1 MQTEIAAE
9 ATELLRHCGDLFFM
23 HPPVDH
29 EDLNIALDQAAEWLR
44 RARCVAVL
52 TGAGVSAESG
62 LTTFRGA
69 GGLWEGHH
77 IEDVAT
83 PSAFQRNP
91 VLVWRFYN
99 ARRAALRTA
108 QPNPGHRALAALEER
123 FAGQASDGEL
133 FTLITQNV
141 DGLHQAAG
149 SRRVLELHGSLRR
162 IRCTVCAYKADRGD
176 EGLPDLPHCAE
187 CGELLRPDVV
197 WFEEMLP
204 METWKAA
211 AKATAACQCF
221 LVVGTS
227 AVVYP
232 AAGLIDAAS
241 AVGAAVIEVNP
252 EATFASRRGGL
263 GLRGPSGVILPQLV
277 QRLG

>member
-1 MQTEIAAE
+1 
-9 ATELLRHCGDLFFM
+9 M
-23 HPPVDH
+23 HPPIDTD
-29 EDLNIALDQAAEWLR
+29 DLNAALDQAVEWLQ
-44 RARCVAVL
+44 RARRVAVL

-62 LTTFRGA
+62 LATFRGA
-69 GGLWEGHH
+69 GGLWEGHSL
-77 IEDVAT
+77 EDVAT

-91 VLVWRFYN
+91 ALIWRFYN

-108 QPNPGHRALAALEER
+108 QPNPGHRALAALEDRVAAQPGEGDL
-123 FAGQASDGEL
+123 FA
-133 FTLITQNV
+133 LITQNV

-162 IRCTVCAYKADRGD
+162 IRCTVCTYKADRGN
-176 EGLPDLPHCAE
+176 EELPDLPRCAE
-187 CGELLRPDVV
+187 CEEMLRPDVV

-204 METWKAA
+204 METWEEAA
-211 AKATAACQCF
+211 RATVQCQCF

-227 AVVYP
+227 AAVYP
-232 AAGLIDAAS
+232 AAGLIDAARES
-241 AVGAAVIEVNP
+241 GAAVIEVNP

-277 QRLG
+277 KRLG

>member
-1 MQTEIAAE
+1 
-9 ATELLRHCGDLFFM
+9 M
-23 HPPVDH
+23 HQPLDT
-29 EDLNIALDQAAEWLR
+29 EDLNGALELAAEWLR
-44 RARCVAVL
+44 RARYLAVL

-62 LTTFRGA
+62 LATFRGA
-69 GGLWEGHH
+69 GGLWEGHR

-91 VLVWRFYN
+91 ALVWRFYN
-99 ARRAALRTA
+99 ARCAALRTA
-108 QPNPGHRALAALEER
+108 QPNPGHRALATLEEH
-123 FAGQASDGEL
+123 FAGQSSNGEC
-133 FTLITQNV
+133 FTLITQNI

-162 IRCTVCAYKADRGD
+162 IRCTACAYKADRGN
-176 EGLPDLPHCAE
+176 ENLPDLPHCAE

-204 METWKAA
+204 IETWEAA
-211 AKATAACQCF
+211 AQATATCQCF

-232 AAGLIDAAS
+232 AAGLIDAAR

-252 EATFASRRGGL
+252 EATLASRRGGL
-263 GLRGPSGVILPQLV
+263 GLRGSSGVILPQLV

>member
-1 MQTEIAAE
+1 MNPPLDTEDVNA
-9 ATELLRHCGDLFFM
+9 
-23 HPPVDH
+23 
-29 EDLNIALDQAAEWLR
+29 ALDQAAQWLR
-44 RARCVAVL
+44 RARRVAVL

-62 LTTFRGA
+62 LATFRGA
-69 GGLWEGHH
+69 GGLWEGYHL
-77 IEDVAT
+77 EDVAT
-83 PSAFQRNP
+83 PSAFERNP
-91 VLVWRFYN
+91 ALVWRFYN
-99 ARRAALRTA
+99 ARREALRTA
-108 QPNPGHRALAALEER
+108 QPNPGHRALAALEEY
-123 FAGQASDGEL
+123 FAGQPTDVGWVDDPPYS
-133 FTLITQNV
+133 LITQNV

-162 IRCTVCAYKADRGD
+162 IRCTVCAYKEDRGD
-176 EGLPDLPHCAE
+176 EQLPDLPHCAE

-204 METWKAA
+204 MDTWEAA
-211 AKATAACQCF
+211 AKATAASQCF

-232 AAGLIDAAS
+232 AAGLIDAARE
-241 AVGAAVIEVNP
+241 AGAAVIEVNP
-252 EATFASRRGGL
+252 EATFASRRGAL

>member
-1 MQTEIAAE
+1 MHPSIDG
-9 ATELLRHCGDLFFM
+9 GDL
-23 HPPVDH
+23 
-29 EDLNIALDQAAEWLR
+29 NAALDQAAERLR
-44 RARCVAVL
+44 RARRVAVL

-62 LTTFRGA
+62 LATFRGG
-69 GGLWEGHH
+69 GGLWEGRR

-91 VLVWRFYN
+91 ALVWRFYN

-108 QPNPGHRALAALEER
+108 QPNPGHRALAALENHY
-123 FAGQASDGEL
+123 ASKSSL

-162 IRCTVCAYKADRGD
+162 IRCTGCPYQANRGQ
-176 EGLPDLPHCAE
+176 EELPDLPCCAE

-204 METWKAA
+204 METWQAA

-227 AVVYP
+227 AAVYP
-232 AAGLIDAAS
+232 AAGLIDAARD
-241 AVGAAVIEVNP
+241 VGADVIEVNP
-252 EATFASRRGGL
+252 EATLASRRGGL

>member
-1 MQTEIAAE
+1 
-9 ATELLRHCGDLFFM
+9 LLRDDGDPFSMYPPLETE
-23 HPPVDH
+23 HPNV
-29 EDLNIALDQAAEWLR
+29 ALDQAAEWLR
-44 RARCVAVL
+44 QSRRVAVL

-62 LTTFRGA
+62 LATFRGT
-69 GGLWEGHH
+69 GGLWEGQC

-91 VLVWRFYN
+91 ALVWRFYN

-108 QPNPGHRALAALEER
+108 QPNPGHRALVALEEH
-123 FAGQASDGEL
+123 FAGQPSDGEPL
-133 FTLITQNV
+133 TLITQNV

-162 IRCTVCAYKADRGD
+162 VRCTVCSYKADRGD
-176 EGLPDLPHCAE
+176 EELPDLPHCAE
-187 CGELLRPDVV
+187 CDELLRPDVV

-204 METWKAA
+204 MEPWKAA

-221 LVVGTS
+221 LVIGTS

-241 AVGAAVIEVNP
+241 EVGAVVIEVNP

-277 QRLG
+277 QRLGSA